1 MPIDA
6 DTAVTC
12 LWAASMPHANLLGSG
27 GDHQDMP
34 IDADTVVTCLWA
46 ASTPHANLLGSGRDH
61 YDRNGYHDVLMVA
74 SFDCRLAAI
83 VDTWDFVVDHPGMG
97 SVVPRMDH
105 LGMGSVVPR
114 MCSADHLGMG
124 SDDCLGMG
132 NDHHGILHSWHHNG
146 GMGLV

>member
-1 MPIDA
+1 
-6 DTAVTC
+6 
-12 LWAASMPHANLLGSG
+12 
-27 GDHQDMP
+27 
-34 IDADTVVTCLWA
+34 
-46 ASTPHANLLGSGRDH
+46 
-61 YDRNGYHDVLMVA
+61 MVA

-124 SDDCLGMG
+124 SVDCLGMG
-132 NDHHGILHSWHHNG
+132 SDDRLGMGNDRHGILHSWHHNG